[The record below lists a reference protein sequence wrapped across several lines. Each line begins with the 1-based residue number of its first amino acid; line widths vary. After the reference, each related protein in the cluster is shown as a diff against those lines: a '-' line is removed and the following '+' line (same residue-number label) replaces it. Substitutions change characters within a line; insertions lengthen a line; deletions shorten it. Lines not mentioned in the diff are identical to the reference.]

1 MSHKLWPIRGQ
12 IDQVSLEIFK
22 RGAILIASIE
32 GANNFFEEFDKDFFA
47 TNSGFSYGS
56 FNL

>member
-1 MSHKLWPIRGQ
+1 M
-12 IDQVSLEIFK
+12 VSVEIFK

-32 GANNFFEEFDKDFFA
+32 GANNFFEEFDKDFSA

-56 FNL
+56 PAIYKNCDPTIIL